1 MQLQLLTRRN
11 DPAPAQTWGQD
22 AAKVLAGGHDAATA
36 RRLQNVLKTLLK
48 DMPASSRL
56 GLLLPAMMLAAGLG
70 GCDLLAPK
78 QAGEVGAPPL
88 TPEQEA
94 AKAALPEPVRKITP
108 QTPEVR
114 AYRKTG
120 ARHIYAV
127 YKARIFKGKLPPLV
141 YAVVT
146 VETHLDGNGQVEAV
160 TFMRAPEQAPEVSL
174 EIAELIW
181 KASPLP
187 SPGKVGAHTYVE
199 TWLWDKSGKFQLDTL
214 TQGQRSR

>member
-1 MQLQLLTRRN
+1 
-11 DPAPAQTWGQD
+11 
-22 AAKVLAGGHDAATA
+22 
-36 RRLQNVLKTLLK
+36 
-48 DMPASSRL
+48 
-56 GLLLPAMMLAAGLG
+56 MMLAAGLG
-70 GCDLLAPK
+70 GCGLFTSQ
-78 QAGEVGAPPL
+78 QAGSPGAPPL
-88 TPEQEA
+88 TAEQEA
-94 AKAALPEPVRKITP
+94 AKAELPGNVRRITP

-127 YKARIFKGKLPPLV
+127 YKSRIYKGKLPPLV
-141 YAVVT
+141 YAVAT
-146 VETHLDGNGQVEAV
+146 VETHLDANGEVEAV

-174 EIAELIW
+174 EIAELIR

-199 TWLWDKSGKFQLDTL
+199 TWLWDKSGKFQLDSL